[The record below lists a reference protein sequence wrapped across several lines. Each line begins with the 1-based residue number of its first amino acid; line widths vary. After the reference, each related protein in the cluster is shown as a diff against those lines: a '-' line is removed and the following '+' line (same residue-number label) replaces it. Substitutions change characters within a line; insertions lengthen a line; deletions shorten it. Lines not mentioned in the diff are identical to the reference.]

1 MTVLQQQL
9 VLCHVDCIYFGCQH
23 LDLVLSF
30 GVGLSSV
37 AVWPVS
43 FKWWCIC
50 AASFVLMKCQHS
62 RPFCVLGFNVLVASF
77 GIRMVSV
84 ASFASE

>member
-9 VLCHVDCIYFGCQH
+9 VLCHVDGIYFGCQH

-43 FKWWCIC
+43 FKFHL
-50 AASFVLMKCQHS
+50 SVQQVL
-62 RPFCVLGFNVLVASF
+62 F
-77 GIRMVSV
+77 
-84 ASFASE
+84 